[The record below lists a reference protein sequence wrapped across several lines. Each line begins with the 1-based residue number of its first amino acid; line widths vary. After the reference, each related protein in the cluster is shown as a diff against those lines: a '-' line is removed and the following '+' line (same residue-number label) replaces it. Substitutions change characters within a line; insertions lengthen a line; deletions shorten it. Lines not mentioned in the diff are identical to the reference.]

1 MTVGNPKDNKRNHEG
16 YIDLTPHKAMRN
28 VYNDEETRFR
38 KLLGT
43 IFYICELAGFRI
55 HGRIELEDT
64 RTGRRWK

>member
-1 MTVGNPKDNKRNHEG
+1 MTVGNPKENRRNHEG
-16 YIDLTPHKAMRN
+16 YMDLTPHKAMN
-28 VYNDEETRFR
+28 TVGSDEEIRFR

-64 RTGRRWK
+64 RTGRMWR